1 MSDAFD
7 TWARVREELRAAVD
21 EGAFE
26 LWLAPLEPRLVD
38 GPRLVLAAPDAKRRW
53 VADRFGRILAR
64 CAESVLGPEASV
76 EIVGASDAP
85 VEAAPEH
92 PGLDPLGRP
101 EFNPKLTFDQFVIGD
116 ANRLAHA
123 AALAVAELPG
133 TAYNPLFVYG
143 PPGVGKTHLLQSIA
157 NYLTAYGPGL
167 RVRYTT
173 AERFTNEF
181 VDAVRTRDVDRFK
194 GSYRH
199 NDVLLIDDVQFLE
212 SKAKTEEEFF
222 HTFNALYDA
231 GAQIVLTSDRLPRDL
246 NALADRLRE
255 RFESGL
261 VTDIRS
267 PDRAM
272 RLAILRKRAQHDGL
286 VLAPDV
292 LEAIAARITDNVRLL
307 EGALIRVVAYGSLTR
322 RELSAGL
329 ADEVLAGL
337 YPSAPRA
344 GERGAAGG
352 DRVPRVVTIERIQHA
367 VCDRFGITHDEL
379 LSTSRAAR
387 LAWPRQVAMYLAR
400 EQTEAS
406 LPAIGAAFGGRNH
419 TTVLHAVR
427 RTEQRIAGDHEAF
440 DAVHALTRLLRAD
453 SSG

>member
-1 MSDAFD
+1 MPDAFD
-7 TWARVREELRAAVD
+7 TWTRVREELRGAVD

-26 LWLAPLEPRLVD
+26 LWLAPLEPRLVE

-53 VADRFGRILAR
+53 VADRFARVLAR

-76 EIVGASDAP
+76 EIIGASDAP
-85 VEAAPEH
+85 AETAAAEH

-181 VDAVRTRDVDRFK
+181 VDAVRTRDIDRFK

-267 PDRAM
+267 PDSAM
-272 RLAILRKRAQHDGL
+272 RLGILRKRAQHDGL

-292 LEAIAARITDNVRLL
+292 LDAIAARITDNVRLL
-307 EGALIRVVAYGSLTR
+307 EGALIRVVAYASLTR
-322 RELSAGL
+322 RELSAAL
-329 ADEVLAGL
+329 AEEVLAGL
-337 YPSAPRA
+337 YPNAPRA
-344 GERGAAGG
+344 GEGAAA
-352 DRVPRVVTIERIQHA
+352 VPRALTIDRIQHA
-367 VCDRFGITHDEL
+367 VCDRFGITHEEL

-419 TTVLHAVR
+419 TTVMHAVR
-427 RTEQRIAGDHEAF
+427 RTEQRIAGDREAF

-453 SSG
+453 TSG